1 MGSPQP
7 GERCP
12 DFQLL
17 DIRGRAWS
25 ASAARGHWV
34 LLHFTATW
42 CPFCDSEL
50 SRLGGLATAL
60 APRGVEVVVVD
71 IEEDP
76 SKWHAYATD
85 RLPASVVALSDFT
98 GRTAARFAPPGAQ
111 PSFEDRAQAVLDAT
125 LIVDP
130 DGVIRL
136 FLLPDSAHFDPTFG
150 AVRREI
156 EGLAAPP
163 ILAVEATPTAAS
175 AGEHVDLH
183 IGLVVAPGYHVM
195 SDRPSRPT
203 YVPTRVDIAGED
215 GVEVAGP
222 PSYPP
227 ARGFA
232 VAGRDIATF
241 EESVDVVVPLAI
253 AKGSASGPRTL
264 KGQVR
269 YQACSATRCLF
280 PSSRAFEATVVVG
293 DGLRP

>member
-12 DFQLL
+12 DLEL
-17 DIRGRAWS
+17 PDARGNVWS
-25 ASAARGHWV
+25 ASAARGRWV

-50 SRLGGLATAL
+50 SHLGALATAL

-76 SKWHAYATD
+76 SKWRDYATD
-85 RLPASVVALSDFT
+85 RLPASVVALSDVT

-130 DGVIRL
+130 EGVIRL

-183 IGLVVAPGYHVM
+183 VGLLVAPGYHVM
-195 SDRPSRPT
+195 SDHPSRPS
-203 YVPTRVDIAGED
+203 YIATRVEVAGDD
-215 GVEVAGP
+215 GVDVAGP

-227 ARGFA
+227 ARAFA

-241 EESVDVVVPLAI
+241 EGSVDVVVPLAI
-253 AKGSASGPRTL
+253 AKGSAPGPRAL
-264 KGQVR
+264 RGQVR

-280 PSSRAFEATVVVG
+280 PSTQAFEASVAVG
-293 DGLRP
+293 EGVRP